1 MVEIELTKNQRRASA
16 LQKVKAALYTLSD
29 TNMERLTNYP
39 EEWRIAERWLRYMK
53 QGVNELEN
61 LFIETKPAQ
70 VQ

>member
-1 MVEIELTKNQRRASA
+1 MVEIGLTRNQRRTSA
-16 LQKVKAALYTLSD
+16 LQKVKTALYMLGE
-29 TNMERLTNYP
+29 TNMERLVNHS
-39 EEWRIAERWLRYMK
+39 EEWTIAERWLRHMK